1 MEETILNAI
10 ENAEDNNVT
19 SKEELAQH
27 IADQLKRAIAEQL
40 MSQLDHL

>member
-1 MEETILNAI
+1 MEQTILNAL
-10 ENAEDNNVT
+10 ENAEDNDIS

-27 IADQLKRAIAEQL
+27 IAVQLKRAIAEQL